1 MITYVVGKLDIENRE
16 IYSLEEIKPS
26 AKLINDTQFFYQ
38 QKINNGLNRTQALN
52 TIKQRPTLMRGMLT
66 KIDNT
71 SIKVQHIIYPLGSV
85 MKQLSSFDLM
95 SDGDYHRD
103 SRNSYIYLSD
113 SEKIVT
119 VFRKIGIK
127 KRAYAS
133 LEPWF
138 PEIGERVICQYYSY
152 GNGTQKKSIF
162 SASGLLEKV
171 YKVTVKSRHGEFLIY
186 IGYKLENNSMLFNRA
201 LPYHRMFA
209 TNSELETDI
218 PF

>member
-1 MITYVVGKLDIENRE
+1 MEYQNKRKDIENRE
-16 IYSLEEIKPS
+16 VYTLEEIKPS
-26 AKLINDTQFFYQ
+26 AILINNIQFFYQ
-38 QKINNGLNRTQALN
+38 QKLNNGYDKTQALN
-52 TIKQRPTLMRGMLT
+52 EIERRPTLMRGMLK

-71 SIKVQHIIYPLGSV
+71 SIMVQNVIYPLGSI

-95 SDGDYHRD
+95 SEGDYHRD

-113 SEKIVT
+113 SAKVVT
-119 VFRKIGIK
+119 VFHRIGIK

-152 GNGTQKKSIF
+152 GSGTPTKSIF

-171 YKVTVKSRHGEFLIY
+171 YKVTVKSKHDEFLTY
-186 IGYKLENNSMLFNRA
+186 IGYKLENDSVLYNRA
-201 LPYHRMFA
+201 LPYRGMFA